1 MWRLYYQL
9 SPEGRHRFFNEFMPL
24 LHDTKH
30 DIMGDRD
37 DDSYYLVYLGSKPSA
52 RGKGYARKLIESMSL
67 RVSSSRF
74 LFLEAGL
81 APIPFSDFQYV
92 HFFVS
97 VHFPVL
103 SPFLPT

>member
-52 RGKGYARKLIESMSL
+52 RGKGYARKLIEHMSL
-67 RVSSSRF
+67 RVS
-74 LFLEAGL
+74 
-81 APIPFSDFQYV
+81 FS
-92 HFFVS
+92 FFFYLLTIIS
-97 VHFPVL
+97 T
-103 SPFLPT
+103 FLPHLILRNFRFYLYQS